1 LAAEQFEPHFLPHGK
16 MLVRLILF
24 PLQLTTAYL
33 LLYNLRIPPIRKI
46 SKERTR
52 GKQLTK
58 IKNYDIIYIDKT
70 KGREKL

>member
-1 LAAEQFEPHFLPHGK
+1 MAAEQFEPHFLSHEK
-16 MLVRLILF
+16 RFVRLILF
-24 PLQLTTAYL
+24 TLQLTTAYL

-58 IKNYDIIYIDKT
+58 LKNYDIIYIDKI